1 MQTSGHTQYPSTSPL
16 TSAHRQP
23 SKSGDGMRIAFSLPK
38 TQGAP
43 RPPPHPS
50 SPGTSRV
57 APAPT
62 STSTPAWRRPS
73 QPSNS
78 GSSPGRAGTGQI
90 LSRTPPRSTQLSAD
104 SARVSFSLPKTPAAL
119 PHSSTPAISRTAST
133 PTPAGQWRNPAVSA
147 EPSTLTPSPMRK
159 ATAQTRSRTPPQ
171 PGSTQVPKT
180 ATTASALPLQKSWST
195 QSNPTPGPSAPA
207 HVTWPGLGPVINPSK
222 GKAGLTTTRNAS
234 YVNPPFSQ
242 HYRQTYPLVI
252 LMHARATVGTRGSYL
267 QSSLSRSPP
276 TARQSPLPRSSSCRA
291 SRRP

>member
-1 MQTSGHTQYPSTSPL
+1 MQTSGHTQHPSTSPL

-50 SPGTSRV
+50 SPGASRV
-57 APAPT
+57 APSPT
-62 STSTPAWRRPS
+62 STSTPAWRSPS

-78 GSSPGRAGTGQI
+78 GSSPVRAGTGQM
-90 LSRTPPRSTQLSAD
+90 LSRTPARSAQRSAD
-104 SARVSFSLPKTPAAL
+104 SVRVSFSLPKTPATS

-133 PTPAGQWRNPAVSA
+133 PTPASQWRSLVVSA
-147 EPSTLTPSPMRK
+147 EPSTLTPSPMRT
-159 ATAQTRSRTPPQ
+159 ATAQTKPRTQTQ
-171 PGSTQVPKT
+171 PGSMQVPET
-180 ATTASALPLQKSWST
+180 ATTASALPLQKVLRT

-207 HVTWPGLGPVINPSK
+207 HVTWPGLGPVINPPK
-222 GKAGLTTTRNAS
+222 AKAGLTATRNAS

-252 LMHARATVGTRGSYL
+252 LTHARATVGTRGSYL

-276 TARQSPLPRSSSCRA
+276 TARQFPLPRSSSYRA